1 MLKTVSSI
9 TNAIGALNF
18 KGTWDANAN
27 SPALT
32 SSVGTKGDYYVV
44 STAGTTNLNGISN
57 WGVGDWATYNG
68 SVWQRVE
75 GGADLNG
82 VNLTVSGA
90 SLLSGNTGVG
100 GDTTGVV
107 AGVTVTSKFCVKNEG
122 ANPVAGFVHVNDT
135 TANSGSNT
143 FACRSRG
150 TLAVPTIVQNNDSLW
165 NMYIAGNDGTDLA
178 LAAEIRVEV
187 DGTPGSNDMPGRI
200 LLRTTPDGSQAPVDA
215 VKIDSAQNVTVS
227 AGNLVIGTNGKGI
240 DFSATPGTG
249 TSELLADYEEGT
261 WTPVVTPGAG
271 TFTTVTITSATYT
284 KIGRTVVVQAVFRL
298 NNSGTGAGAINIAG
312 LPFTAASGYT
322 NTPSSMRRAND
333 GVPVFGRVNGTSLD
347 EFVLASLL
355 TAIVNNNTYG
365 VCATYE
371 T

>member
-1 MLKTVSSI
+1 
-9 TNAIGALNF
+9 
-18 KGTWDANAN
+18 
-27 SPALT
+27 
-32 SSVGTKGDYYVV
+32 
-44 STAGTTNLNGISN
+44 
-57 WGVGDWATYNG
+57 
-68 SVWQRVE
+68 
-75 GGADLNG
+75 
-82 VNLTVSGA
+82 
-90 SLLSGNTGVG
+90 
-100 GDTTGVV
+100 
-107 AGVTVTSKFCVKNEG
+107 VTSKFCVKNEG

-227 AGNLVIGTNGKGI
+227 AGNLVIGTSGKGI

-261 WTPVVTPGAG
+261 WTPSVGG
-271 TFTTVTITSATYT
+271 TATYIT
-284 KIGRTVVVQAVFRL
+284 QSGKYVKVGNEVSINGRLKI
-298 NNSGTGAGAINIAG
+298 NNLGTGSAFLITG
-312 LPFTAASGYT
+312 LPFTSSNDGIGSSVHLGIWAGLATVPVYVSGYVYPNFAGFELQGSIT
-322 NTPSSMRRAND
+322 GTATLSALSVLTDSSEIY
-333 GVPVFGRVNGTSLD
+333 FSGTY
-347 EFVLASLL
+347 FV
-355 TAIVNNNTYG
+355 
-365 VCATYE
+365 
-371 T
+371 

>member
-1 MLKTVSSI
+1 MADTKIS
-9 TNAIGALNF
+9 AL
-18 KGTWDANAN
+18 
-27 SPALT
+27 PAVT
-32 SSVGTKGDYYVV
+32 TPV
-44 STAGTTNLNGISN
+44 AGTSVLPIVQTGTTKKITITELTGTQVSAAGEVGI
-57 WGVGDWATYNG
+57 
-68 SVWQRVE
+68 
-75 GGADLNG
+75 
-82 VNLTVSGA
+82 
-90 SLLSGNTGVG
+90 G

-227 AGNLVIGTNGKGI
+227 AGNLVIGTSGKGI
-240 DFSATPGTG
+240 DFSATSHPAGM
-249 TSELLADYEEGT
+249 TSELLDDYEIGT
-261 WTPVVTPGAG
+261 WTPADNSGAG
-271 TFTTVTITSATYT
+271 LTFTGVTATYT
-284 KIGRTVVVQAVFRL
+284 KVGRIVSAQLYLTYPSTADINQAKI
-298 NNSGTGAGAINIAG
+298 TG
-312 LPFTAASGYT
+312 LPYTSASGSGWSAGSVFTDSVSGKYAVVSQSSTNLSFFNTADNSAAS
-322 NTPSSMRRAND
+322 NALFSSRYVILN
-333 GVPVFGRVNGTSLD
+333 FTY
-347 EFVLASLL
+347 FV
-355 TAIVNNNTYG
+355 
-365 VCATYE
+365 
-371 T
+371 

>member
-1 MLKTVSSI
+1 MADTKIS
-9 TNAIGALNF
+9 
-18 KGTWDANAN
+18 
-27 SPALT
+27 ALT
-32 SSVGTKGDYYVV
+32 AVTTPV
-44 STAGTTNLNGISN
+44 AGTSVLPIVQTGTTKKITITELTGTQVSAAGEVGI
-57 WGVGDWATYNG
+57 
-68 SVWQRVE
+68 
-75 GGADLNG
+75 
-82 VNLTVSGA
+82 
-90 SLLSGNTGVG
+90 G

-107 AGVTVTSKFCVKNEG
+107 AGVSVTSKFCVKNEG

-227 AGNLVIGTNGKGI
+227 AGNLVIGTSGKGI

-261 WTPVVTPGAG
+261 WTPNQGPGLTVVGTFNSNGTYTRIGRLIVVTGNLNSDTSVACSAGALICSNLPVSAG
-271 TFTTVTITSATYT
+271 FVAAGSIGVGNVNQSASCIIFTTQCYSGSAITPAVGITFT
-284 KIGRTVVVQAVFRL
+284 
-298 NNSGTGAGAINIAG
+298 
-312 LPFTAASGYT
+312 ASY
-322 NTPSSMRRAND
+322 
-333 GVPVFGRVNGTSLD
+333 F
-347 EFVLASLL
+347 
-355 TAIVNNNTYG
+355 I
-365 VCATYE
+365 
-371 T
+371 